1 MTNKTTT
8 ICCAVALLATTAAT
22 PAFSQAK
29 NFEGPSISLG
39 ASAVGTNTDVNI
51 TTTPDV
57 GTFNFGKNISA
68 VPFVDASY
76 VFPANGN
83 FMFGLGARYDF
94 AKNKSGGISDTSNL
108 DNINTGTDSE
118 DADVFDDITVTSN
131 LNMSYKDH
139 KSIYLMPMY
148 LVNNSS
154 ALFAKLGYHETK
166 GTLRFTQNIAGITA
180 EDNDARV
187 FDENTTISGSKN
199 FQGYGV
205 GLGFRTVLSNNLYL
219 QIEAEMVDYD
229 KESVASGNT
238 TISFKPK
245 PLSASLSLG
254 YKF

>member
-1 MTNKTTT
+1 MTNKTTK
-8 ICCAVALLATTAAT
+8 ICCTLALLATTAAT
-22 PAFSQAK
+22 PALSQAK

-51 TTTPDV
+51 TTAPDV

-68 VPFVDASY
+68 VPFVDVSY
-76 VFPANGN
+76 VFPGNGN

-94 AKNKSGGISDTSNL
+94 SKNKSGGISDTSNL
-108 DNINTGTDSE
+108 DNINTGIDGE
-118 DADVFDDITVTSN
+118 GEDVFDDITVTSD

-180 EDNDARV
+180 EDELV
-187 FDENTTISGSKN
+187 FEENTTISGSKN

-245 PLSASLSLG
+245 PLSASLSVG

>member
-1 MTNKTTT
+1 MTNKTTK
-8 ICCAVALLATTAAT
+8 ICCTLALLASVAAT

-29 NFEGPSISLG
+29 NFEGASISLG
-39 ASAVGTNTDVNI
+39 GSAVSTNTDVTL

-57 GTFNFGKNISA
+57 GKFNFGKNVSA

-76 VFPANGN
+76 VFPGNGN

-108 DNINTGTDSE
+108 DDILTGTDSE
-118 DADVFDDITVTSN
+118 DSDVFENITVTTD

-180 EDNDARV
+180 YNPI
-187 FDENTTISGSKN
+187 FDESTTISGSKN

-229 KESVASGNT
+229 KESIASGDT

-245 PLSASLSLG
+245 PLSASLSVG

>member
-1 MTNKTTT
+1 MTNKTTK
-8 ICCAVALLATTAAT
+8 ICCTLALLASVAAT
-22 PAFSQAK
+22 PAFSQSK

-51 TTTPDV
+51 TTAPDV

-68 VPFVDASY
+68 VPFVDVSY
-76 VFPANGN
+76 VFPGNGN

-108 DNINTGTDSE
+108 DNINTGIDSE
-118 DADVFDDITVTSN
+118 DADVFDDITVTSD

-180 EDNDARV
+180 VDELV
-187 FDENTTISGSKN
+187 FEENTTISGSKN

-219 QIEAEMVDYD
+219 QIEAEMVDYE

-245 PLSASLSLG
+245 PLSASLSVG

>member
-1 MTNKTTT
+1 MTNKTTK
-8 ICCAVALLATTAAT
+8 ICYTLALLASVAAT

-39 ASAVGTNTDVNI
+39 GSAVSTNTDVTL

-57 GTFNFGKNISA
+57 GTFNFGKSVSA

-76 VFPANGN
+76 VFPSNGS
-83 FMFGLGARYDF
+83 FMFGLGARYDL
-94 AKNKSGGISDTSNL
+94 AKNKSGGISDVSTI
-108 DNINTGTDSE
+108 DNIFTGDIDSE
-118 DADVFDDITVTSN
+118 DATDVRENITVTTN

-154 ALFAKLGYHETK
+154 AIFGKLGYHETK
-166 GTLRFTQNIAGITA
+166 GTLRFTQNIAGVTA
-180 EDNDARV
+180 LANLQ

-199 FQGYGV
+199 FQGYGI

-229 KESVASGNT
+229 KESVASGDT

-245 PLSASLSLG
+245 PLSASLSVG

>member
-1 MTNKTTT
+1 MTNKTTK
-8 ICCAVALLATTAAT
+8 ICCTLALLATTAAT
-22 PAFSQAK
+22 PALSQAK

-51 TTTPDV
+51 TTAPDV

-68 VPFVDASY
+68 VPFVDVSY
-76 VFPANGN
+76 VFPGNGN

-108 DNINTGTDSE
+108 DNINTGIDSE
-118 DADVFDDITVTSN
+118 DADVFDDITVTSD

-180 EDNDARV
+180 EDELV
-187 FDENTTISGSKN
+187 FEENTTISGSKN

-245 PLSASLSLG
+245 PLSASLSVG

>member
-1 MTNKTTT
+1 MTNKTTK
-8 ICCAVALLATTAAT
+8 ICCTLALLASVAAT
-22 PAFSQAK
+22 PALSQAK

-51 TTTPDV
+51 TTAPDV

-68 VPFVDASY
+68 VPFVDVSY
-76 VFPANGN
+76 VFPGNGN

-108 DNINTGTDSE
+108 DNINTGIDSE
-118 DADVFDDITVTSN
+118 DADVFDDITVTSD

-180 EDNDARV
+180 VDELV
-187 FDENTTISGSKN
+187 FEENTTISGSKN

-219 QIEAEMVDYD
+219 QIEAEMVDYE

-245 PLSASLSLG
+245 PLSASLSVG

>member
-1 MTNKTTT
+1 MTNKTTK
-8 ICCAVALLATTAAT
+8 ICCTLALLATTAAT
-22 PAFSQAK
+22 PALSQAK

-51 TTTPDV
+51 TTAPDV

-68 VPFVDASY
+68 VPFVDVSY
-76 VFPANGN
+76 VFPGNGN

-108 DNINTGTDSE
+108 DNINTGVDSE
-118 DADVFDDITVTSN
+118 DADVFDDITVTSD

-180 EDNDARV
+180 VGDLV
-187 FDENTTISGSKN
+187 FEENTTISGSKN

-245 PLSASLSLG
+245 PLSASLSVG

>member
-1 MTNKTTT
+1 MTNKTTK
-8 ICCAVALLATTAAT
+8 ICCTLALLASVAAT
-22 PAFSQAK
+22 PVFSQAK

-51 TTTPDV
+51 TTAPDV

-68 VPFVDASY
+68 VPFIDASY

-94 AKNKSGGISDTSNL
+94 AKNKSGGISDTSTL
-108 DNINTGTDSE
+108 DNINTGE
-118 DADVFDDITVTSN
+118 DGGGDDVFDDITVTSDI
-131 LNMSYKDH
+131 NMSYKDH

-166 GTLRFTQNIAGITA
+166 GTLRFTSNIAGITA
-180 EDNDARV
+180 VDELV
-187 FDENTTISGSKN
+187 FEENTTISGSKN

-245 PLSASLSLG
+245 PLSASLSVG

>member
-1 MTNKTTT
+1 MTKKTTT

-39 ASAVGTNTDVNI
+39 VSAVGTNTDVNI

-94 AKNKSGGISDTSNL
+94 AKNKSGGISDTSTL
-108 DNINTGTDSE
+108 DDIVTGDDDAGDPVSE
-118 DADVFDDITVTSN
+118 SITVTSN

-180 EDNDARV
+180 VDALV
-187 FDENTTISGSKN
+187 FEENTTVSGSKN

-245 PLSASLSLG
+245 PLSASLSVG